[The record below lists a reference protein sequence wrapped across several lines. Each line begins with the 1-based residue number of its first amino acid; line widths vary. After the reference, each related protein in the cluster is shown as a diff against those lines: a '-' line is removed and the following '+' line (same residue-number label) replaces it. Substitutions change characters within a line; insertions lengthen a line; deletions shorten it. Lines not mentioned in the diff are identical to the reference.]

1 MVDDPEPDDSV
12 LVALDALVVPLA
24 AVSASASASACI
36 VPTRAKTRPPPA

>member
-24 AVSASASASACI
+24 AVSASACI

>member
-24 AVSASASASACI
+24 AVSASASACI